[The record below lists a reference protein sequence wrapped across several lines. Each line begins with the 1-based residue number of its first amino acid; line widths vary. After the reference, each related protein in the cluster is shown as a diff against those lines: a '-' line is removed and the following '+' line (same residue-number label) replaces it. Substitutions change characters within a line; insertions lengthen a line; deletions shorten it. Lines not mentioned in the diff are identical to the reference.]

1 MKKLHS
7 VRAPLLSLL
16 ALARR
21 ELAAV
26 LALLVIAGGSLTFVE
41 LADEVE
47 DGEAHAVD
55 RAIMLS
61 MRSPSDL
68 SVPIGPSWL
77 AHSMRDVT
85 SLGSTTCLAILTIF
99 TGGLLLILRKRLEAL
114 LVIVSVGG
122 AATTMSLLKDFFAR
136 SRPDV
141 VPHLVE
147 VFNESFPSGH
157 AMVAAATYLTLGTLG
172 AHVSERRVGAYILTA
187 AIALTLVVGVSRV
200 YLGVHWPSDVL
211 AGWCGGAVWAMGCWL
226 VTVWLQRRSATP
238 SSATS

>member
-1 MKKLHS
+1 MF
-7 VRAPLLSLL
+7 SLL

-41 LADEVE
+41 LADEVADE
-47 DGEAHAVD
+47 EAHAVD

-61 MRSPSDL
+61 MRTANDL
-68 SVPIGPSWL
+68 SVPVGPSWL
-77 AHSMRDVT
+77 EHSMRDVT
-85 SLGSTTCLAILTIF
+85 SLGSTTCLSILTLF
-99 TGGLLLILRKRLEAL
+99 TAGLLLILKRRLEAL
-114 LVIVSVGG
+114 LVVVSVSG
-122 AATTMSLLKDFFAR
+122 AAITMSLLKDFFAR

-141 VPHLVE
+141 VPHLVP

-172 AHVSERRVGAYILTA
+172 AHASQRHVGAYILTA
-187 AIALTLVVGVSRV
+187 SIALTLAVGVSRV

-226 VTVWLQRRSATP
+226 VTVWLQRRSAMPPPT
-238 SSATS
+238 TG